1 MYCRHWRR
9 SLFRRSVML
18 MSGCAA
24 GIWGVCDR
32 RDLFCVRV
40 DRAGGF
46 DIRPEARMTV
56 MGFLNWWGVMVCV

>member
-1 MYCRHWRR
+1 
-9 SLFRRSVML
+9 

-40 DRAGGF
+40 DLAGGF

-56 MGFLNWWGVMVCV
+56 MGFLNWWGVIVCVCTGAMIGICACIAGL